1 MLRLDFMTT
10 QIVFSDEFNKHDTAD
25 HPENADRLYVMLDA
39 LEQAPFYKELQ
50 FIKPKMVSEELLH
63 EVHSGEMIERI
74 KEISE
79 HGDSWIDLDTYVCKS
94 DYETA
99 RLAAGGVL
107 QVSRNVVK
115 GDAQN
120 AYALVRPPGHH
131 ASAERSMG
139 FCLFNNAGI
148 AAHDL
153 SKKKKRVLIFDHDIH
168 HGNGTQSIFYERSD
182 VMYQSFH
189 LSPHYPGTGAMCE
202 IGEGEGKGYT
212 VNAPLGF
219 GHDDGAVSQLF
230 DEIFLPITTQFR
242 PHLIIVSAGYDSHH
256 ADQLGGLKLSANFF
270 GEMIRR
276 FQDVQP
282 KIVIT
287 LEGGYNFQWL
297 GKCFLSQLGQ
307 LVSHPLRFEDKIEG
321 NNDVSMLLKA
331 MKKELREYWGL

>member
-1 MLRLDFMTT
+1 MFTLDFMTT

-39 LEQAPFYKELQ
+39 LEQTPFYKKLQ
-50 FIKPKMVSEELLH
+50 FIKPEMISEKLLY
-63 EVHSGEMIERI
+63 EVHSAEMIERI
-74 KEISE
+74 KDISE

-99 RLAAGGVL
+99 RLAAGGVA
-107 QVSRNVVK
+107 QVCRNVIK

-148 AAHDL
+148 IAHEL
-153 SKKKKRVLIFDHDIH
+153 SKKGNRILIFDHDVH
-168 HGNGTQSIFYERSD
+168 HGNGTQSIFYSRND

-189 LSPHYPGTGAMCE
+189 LSPHYPGTGAVCE
-202 IGEGEGKGYT
+202 IGDGDGKGFT
-212 VNAPLGF
+212 INAPLGF
-219 GHDDGAVSQLF
+219 GHDDRAVSQLF
-230 DEIFLPITTQFR
+230 DEIFLPITKQYK
-242 PHLIIVSAGYDSHH
+242 PHLIIISAGYDSHH

-276 FQDVQP
+276 FQDIQP
-282 KIVIT
+282 RIVCT
-287 LEGGYNFQWL
+287 LEGGYNLQWI

-307 LVSHPLRFEDKIEG
+307 MMSHPLRFDDDIKG
-321 NNDVSMLLKA
+321 NDDIKTVITS
-331 MKKELREYWGL
+331 MKKELGNYWEL

>member
-1 MLRLDFMTT
+1 MLRLDYMTT

-39 LEQAPFYKELQ
+39 LEQTSFYKELQ

-63 EVHSGEMIERI
+63 EVHSKEMIARI

-107 QVSRNVVK
+107 QVCRNVVK

-148 AAHDL
+148 AAHEL

-189 LSPHYPGTGAMCE
+189 LSPHYPGTGAVCE
-202 IGEGEGKGYT
+202 IGEGAGKGYT

-219 GHDDGAVSQLF
+219 GHGDGAVSQLF
-230 DEIFLPITTQFR
+230 DEIFLPITTQFK
-242 PHLIIVSAGYDSHH
+242 PHLIIVSGGYDSHH

-276 FQDVQP
+276 FQDIQP
-282 KIVIT
+282 RIVIT
-287 LEGGYNFQWL
+287 LEGGYNFKWL

-307 LVSHPLRFEDKIEG
+307 LASHPLRFEDKIEG
-321 NNDVSMLLKA
+321 NDDVTMLLKA
-331 MKKELREYWGL
+331 MKKELREYWDL

>member
-1 MLRLDFMTT
+1 MTT

-39 LEQAPFYKELQ
+39 MEQTPFYKNLQ
-50 FIKPKMVSEELLH
+50 FIEPKMISEKLLH
-63 EVHSGEMIERI
+63 EVHSAEMIERI

-99 RLAAGGVL
+99 RLAVGGVAQL
-107 QVSRNVVK
+107 CRNVIK

-148 AAHDL
+148 AAHEL
-153 SKKKKRVLIFDHDIH
+153 SKKGNRVLIFDHDVH
-168 HGNGTQSIFYERSD
+168 HGNGTQSIFYSRND

-189 LSPHYPGTGAMCE
+189 LSPHYPGTGDVCE
-202 IGEGEGKGYT
+202 IGEGDGKGYT
-212 VNAPLGF
+212 INAPLGF
-219 GHDDGAVSQLF
+219 GHGDGAVSQLF
-230 DEIFLPITTQFR
+230 DEIFLPITRQYK
-242 PHLIIVSAGYDSHH
+242 PDLIIISAGYDSHH
-256 ADQLGGLKLSANFF
+256 TDQLGGLKLSANFF
-270 GEMIRR
+270 GEMIKR
-276 FQDVQP
+276 FQHIQP
-282 KIVIT
+282 RIVCT
-287 LEGGYNFQWL
+287 LEGGYNLQWI

-307 LVSHPLRFEDKIEG
+307 MMSHPLGFDDNIKG
-321 NNDVSMLLKA
+321 NDDVTAIITS
-331 MKKELREYWGL
+331 MKKELGNYWEL